1 MEVSALSQQTKVW
14 TWSRPCWKQVCPF
27 RVHVCLSCVC
37 ARHFHYYYHRCCH
50 CYLIVRLSAR
60 LSVCSFVCT
69 FIPPFV
75 RSFVRSFVRFVSVC
89 PFARQ
94 SICFAELFFVCVL
107 LLLLSLLLS
116 YIVIPAR
123 ESNTRDLY
131 FLDCIFWVGSP
142 QRRQKMAPLL
152 MKDSTCRQ
160 ICGTASGSIA
170 QTLKIAQ
177 V

>member
-75 RSFVRSFVRFVSVC
+75 RSFVRSFVSC
-89 PFARQ
+89 PYAL
-94 SICFAELFFVCVL
+94 SHASPSVL
-107 LLLLSLLLS
+107 LNFFS
-116 YIVIPAR
+116 YVYYYYYYQYYYLCIVIPAR